1 MSTLNKNN
9 QPTFVFEKINY
20 YLMFA
25 GLASII
31 IGFILMAG
39 GKSPDPHVFNDA
51 EIYSTRRITI
61 APLMVILGFVIEIV
75 AIMYQPKQ
83 K

>member
-25 GLASII
+25 GLAIII
-31 IGFILMAG
+31 IGFMLMAG
-39 GKSPDPHVFNDA
+39 GKSPDPNVFNDA
-51 EIYSTRRITI
+51 EIFSTRRITI

-75 AIMYQPKQ
+75 AIMYQPK
-83 K
+83 KK